1 MLKFHYKKISILQ
14 SPENHLKEGGIGMKY
29 YLNRKIAVFLVTL
42 ACAILI
48 TGCGTKTIHG
58 EVTEVNADAQT
69 GVFSFRMTQDDGES
83 ITVVTDQNT
92 HIFSWIDE
100 ASEFDL
106 RNGSTE
112 GIMVSVTG
120 RKSHSTIN
128 ATQVEIEY
136 LLTRGEYALE
146 DGSRIDIKRGIFDT
160 VYCLENG
167 TELLMV
173 RNSVGP
179 DNVVTGGMESLDTLS
194 QEAQQNIKAYYDE
207 QGILYDVF
215 ATLEDAYDAYYILK
229 DKFSTYLLSQ
239 EMVPTAS
246 SDQVIYFLTV
256 VTMPYR
262 GSNTH
267 TELRLGAA
275 FDKATGEVIRASDLF
290 TCEPD
295 EIVDRFIEI
304 SMVDD
309 EALTAEMKANFKL
322 EYVIFFP
329 DNLEITFPAEA
340 LPNHGLSHGMGFD
353 YTEEVRALLQ
363 PWAVPNGSRLE

>member
-1 MLKFHYKKISILQ
+1 
-14 SPENHLKEGGIGMKY
+14 MKCF
-29 YLNRKIAVFLVTL
+29 LNRRIAVVLVTL

-48 TGCGTKTIHG
+48 TGCGTKTIYG
-58 EVTEVNADAQT
+58 EVTEGNTDAQT
-69 GVFSFRMTQDDGES
+69 GVFSFMLTQDDGES

-106 RNGSTE
+106 RNGSME

-120 RKSHSTIN
+120 RRSHSTIN
-128 ATQVEIEY
+128 ATQVEIAH
-136 LLTRGEYALE
+136 LLVRGEYALE
-146 DGSRIDIKRGIFDT
+146 DGTRINIKRGISGT
-160 VYCLENG
+160 VYCLEDG

-173 RNSVGP
+173 RNTTGP
-179 DNVVTGGMESLDTLS
+179 DHVTVGGVESLDALS

-229 DKFSTYLLSQ
+229 DDFSPYLLSQ

-246 SDQVIYFLTV
+246 SDKVIYFLTV
-256 VTMPYR
+256 VTMPHH
-262 GSNTH
+262 GTNSH

-275 FDKATGEVIRASDLF
+275 CDKATGEVIRASDLF

-295 EIVDRFIEI
+295 EIVDRFIGI

-329 DNLEITFPAEA
+329 DNLEITFPAGA
-340 LPNHGLSHGMGFD
+340 LPKHGISHGMGYD
-353 YTEEVRALLQ
+353 YTEEICALLQ
-363 PWAVPNGSRLE
+363 PWAVPNGSRQE

>member
-1 MLKFHYKKISILQ
+1 MKCFLK
-14 SPENHLKEGGIGMKY
+14 
-29 YLNRKIAVFLVTL
+29 RRTAVFLVTL

-48 TGCGTKTIHG
+48 TGCGVKTIRG
-58 EVTEVNADAQT
+58 EVTEINTDDQT
-69 GVFSFRMTQDDGES
+69 GVFSFVVTQDDGES
-83 ITVVTDQNT
+83 ITVETDQNT

-100 ASEFDL
+100 ASEYDL
-106 RNGSTE
+106 RNGAID
-112 GIMVSVTG
+112 GIVVSVTG
-120 RKSHSTIN
+120 RRSRSAIK
-128 ATQVEIEY
+128 AAQVEIEY
-136 LLTRGEYALE
+136 LLARGEYALE
-146 DGSRIDIKRGIFDT
+146 DGTRIDIKRGIFDT
-160 VYCLENG
+160 VYCLEDG

-173 RNSVGP
+173 RNPIGP
-179 DNVVTGGMESLDTLS
+179 DDVVTGGMESLDALS

-215 ATLEDAYDAYYILK
+215 ETLEDAYDAYYIRK
-229 DKFSTYLLSQ
+229 DNFSTYLLSQ

-262 GSNTH
+262 GTNTH

-275 FDKATGEVIRASDLF
+275 FDKATGEVIRPSDLF

-295 EIVDRFIEI
+295 EIIDRFVEI

-309 EALTAEMKANFKL
+309 EVLTAEMKANFKL
-322 EYVIFFP
+322 DYVIFFP

-340 LPNHGLSHGMGFD
+340 LPNHGLSHGMGVD
-353 YTEEVRALLQ
+353 YTEEVRALIQ
-363 PWAVPNGSRLE
+363 PWAIPKGSGLE